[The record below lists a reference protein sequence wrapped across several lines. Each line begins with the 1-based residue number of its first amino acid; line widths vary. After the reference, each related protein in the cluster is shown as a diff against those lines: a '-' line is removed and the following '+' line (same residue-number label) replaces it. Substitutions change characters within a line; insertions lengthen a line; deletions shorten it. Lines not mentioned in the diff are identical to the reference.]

1 MSDWFEKAKQLRVQG
16 LTYKQIGEL
25 LGKSEGRV
33 RTKFYEERKKHSS
46 GSKLQTASDK
56 PLVEQLLEVLEK
68 KHGQELTISDIVR
81 RLKVSPRVLMAAAQ
95 DLIDD
100 GYIIDVTD
108 EYIKLA
114 KVAPDEENT
123 HELDWQGNQV
133 IRFGVVADT
142 HLGSKWQQL
151 GHLNTLYDIYEREG
165 IVLVFHAG
173 DLVEG
178 VNMRRG
184 HEYEVF
190 LHGAD
195 EQVDYVVEKYPRR
208 AGIVTQFITGNHD
221 HSIIKH
227 AGHDIGPAIARRR
240 SDMVYLGR
248 ANAKVN
254 LTPNCV
260 LEINHPLDG
269 AAYALSYGL
278 QKMIDAM
285 SGGEKPNIYLGGHH
299 HKTMYL
305 FYRNIHA
312 FECGTVQAQTP
323 WMRGKRIPA
332 HMGGWIVEVHVD
344 DEGTVTRCKGEFV
357 PFYVA
362 LENDY

>member
-1 MSDWFEKAKQLRVQG
+1 
-16 LTYKQIGEL
+16 
-25 LGKSEGRV
+25 
-33 RTKFYEERKKHSS
+33 
-46 GSKLQTASDK
+46 
-56 PLVEQLLEVLEK
+56 
-68 KHGQELTISDIVR
+68 
-81 RLKVSPRVLMAAAQ
+81 
-95 DLIDD
+95 
-100 GYIIDVTD
+100 
-108 EYIKLA
+108 
-114 KVAPDEENT
+114 
-123 HELDWQGNQV
+123 
-133 IRFGVVADT
+133 
-142 HLGSKWQQL
+142 
-151 GHLNTLYDIYEREG
+151 
-165 IVLVFHAG
+165 
-173 DLVEG
+173 
-178 VNMRRG
+178 
-184 HEYEVF
+184 
-190 LHGAD
+190 
-195 EQVDYVVEKYPRR
+195 
-208 AGIVTQFITGNHD
+208 
-221 HSIIKH
+221 
-227 AGHDIGPAIARRR
+227 
-240 SDMVYLGR
+240 MVYLGR